1 MSIRVLIA
9 HGNTQRLKNAV
20 AELHAAGF
28 EVSATP
34 DGGDAFARF
43 FEERPDIVIC
53 SMQLPSLAGANI
65 ARMVHS
71 QSPDTTVV
79 LLTDADSEPPPEG
92 VVTIADPLSLPALR
106 EALPQFA
113 FDTLEPPAPVPDS
126 TPSTPV
132 KVFVQAVLKRYQR
145 DNRALSV
152 LDEQGIQRMAAV
164 ADNRSFETGALVIRQ
179 GDEGDGF
186 YLVVEGQV
194 RVTLAE
200 KGNKEVARIDQG
212 GFFGEMALL
221 SDQKRSASVWTVGPS
236 TLLWFDKQKF
246 MPLLHDYPTMREVLS
261 GVALK
266 RTEENLWRV
275 LFDDEEVQRSLAQ
288 LDLNGPQAVA
298 EVEVDMDDAAPTAPV
313 AAAVLAGPPLARPA
327 LAPGQQAPSY
337 GVFATGLVMGFA
349 AGICVMWLARPEPGK
364 PATMAIGNLPPIVV
378 PKVPEA
384 KKEPALEATKAMP
397 PDAQAV
403 AQPVAPPVV
412 PPGATKVELKAEATP
427 EAKADTRPATQV
439 AGAPGRDEFMD
450 AAKKGNWKG
459 ALALGKKLKA
469 SGVALDPEAIFTIA
483 EAQRVAGSGA
493 AALDA
498 YLDFIKTYPSDN
510 RTDDAE
516 FWAADIYRTQGKA
529 DQARE
534 LYQKVADTPGSN
546 YRTSAQKHVK

>member
-1 MSIRVLIA
+1 VSIRVLVA

-53 SMQLPSLAGANI
+53 SMQLPSLAGSNI

-79 LLTDADSEPPPEG
+79 LLTDGEKEPPPEG
-92 VVTIADPLSLPALR
+92 VVTLADPLSLVALR

-113 FDTLEPPAPVPDS
+113 FDTLEPPEPVADA

-152 LDEQGIQRMAAV
+152 LDEQGIARMAAV
-164 ADNRSFETGALVIRQ
+164 AENRSFESGALLIRQ
-179 GDEGDGF
+179 GDDGDGF

-200 KGNKEVARIDQG
+200 KGNKEVARIEAG
-212 GFFGEMALL
+212 GFFGEMSLL

-246 MPLLHDYPTMREVLS
+246 LPLLHDYPTMREVLS

-288 LDLNGPQAVA
+288 LDLGGPKPAAEIEIDIDEGEVTQPIAAARVPVVA
-298 EVEVDMDDAAPTAPV
+298 EPRDGSRFLLG
-313 AAAVLAGPPLARPA
+313 AAV
-327 LAPGQQAPSY
+327 
-337 GVFATGLVMGFA
+337 GFA
-349 AGICVMWLARPEPGK
+349 AGVLLMWIARPAPHPVPAVTTVVAAKPRAASLPVVALPAPASEPIHV
-364 PATMAIGNLPPIVV
+364 AE
-378 PKVPEA
+378 PE
-384 KKEPALEATKAMP
+384 EA
-397 PDAQAV
+397 
-403 AQPVAPPVV
+403 VAPPV
-412 PPGATKVELKAEATP
+412 AKAEH
-427 EAKADTRPATQV
+427 
-439 AGAPGRDEFMD
+439 APGRDEILS
-450 AAKKGNWKG
+450 AAKSGNWR
-459 ALALGKKLKA
+459 
-469 SGVALDPEAIFTIA
+469 VALTRVKKYKSPVPDPEIAFIGA
-483 EAQRVAGSGA
+483 EAQRQAGSA
-493 AALDA
+493 DDALIA
-498 YLDFIKTYPSDN
+498 YLDFIKTFPSDG
-510 RTDDAE
+510 RTDDAQ
-516 FWAADIYRTQGKA
+516 FWAAEIYRQQGKA
-529 DQARE
+529 DLAKA
-534 LYQKVADTPGSN
+534 LYEQVAATVGSN
-546 YRTSAQKHVK
+546 FRTSAQKHLK